1 MPRLATASIATRMTI
16 RFSDLPTELRR
27 RVLQEADLKPAAA
40 RPPQAKR
47 PERPGKLM
55 RVCSCRCEIFR
66 PDGVYPETCD
76 GCGRKV
82 GDGKARASDQG

>member
-1 MPRLATASIATRMTI
+1 MTI
-16 RFSDLPTELRR
+16 RLSDLPPELRR
-27 RVLQEADLKPAAA
+27 RVLQETALKPAAA
-40 RPPQAKR
+40 RPPRAKR
-47 PERPGKLM
+47 PANLGKLM

-82 GDGKARASDQG
+82 QDGKA